1 MGRRERIMIG
11 TWGRLWAV
19 VVWVGASA
27 ISPANAQ
34 ESARR
39 GGEAQI
45 DSVASPVRVL
55 QSKWIDVAAHLSGAR
70 GSVWRTDLVLLNRT
84 SSEASVELL
93 LHLGDWT
100 RRLHTTVPA
109 SSSKELQDV
118 VGLLGHVGK
127 GALEVRSN
135 QPLTVHG
142 RTYSVSESG
151 TFGQFVDSH
160 ASEDGLVVGEV
171 GWLSGLRQIE
181 DQYRSNVCITNTG
194 SDVAAVHVSLFTA
207 GGFWLM
213 TFPVFI
219 QPGEA
224 HLELEPFWKRRA
236 RNDISCGCVRI
247 EVVAGSGILASAS
260 MIDEGT
266 NDAITVP
273 MRR

>member
-1 MGRRERIMIG
+1 MSHGRWKVR
-11 TWGRLWAV
+11 WV
-19 VVWVGASA
+19 VVVLGVLALSGVGALGFD
-27 ISPANAQ
+27 
-34 ESARR
+34 ESSTR
-39 GGEAQI
+39 GGGA
-45 DSVASPVRVL
+45 SVGSGVL
-55 QSKWIDVAAHLSGAR
+55 SFHSRWIDVAAHLDGAR
-70 GSVWRTDLVLLNRT
+70 RNSWRTDLVLVNRT
-84 SSEASVELL
+84 NSEASVELL
-93 LHLGDWT
+93 LYLGGWT
-100 RRLHTTVPA
+100 ARLHTTVPP

-118 VGLLGHVGK
+118 VGQFGHEGK

-142 RTYSVSESG
+142 RTYSVSDLG
-151 TFGQFVDSH
+151 TFGQFVESH

-181 DQYRSNVCITNTG
+181 DKYRSNVCITNTG
-194 SDVAAVHVSLFTA
+194 PDVAAVNVSLFTS

-224 HLELEPFWKRRA
+224 HLELEPFWNRRV
-236 RNDISCGCVRI
+236 RNDIACGCVRI
-247 EVVAGSGILASAS
+247 EVIAGSGILASAS

-273 MRR
+273 MMR